1 MDNLIE
7 QAEVILCNLIA
18 LSDTDREQFVIPH
31 DDVLVSLKTAVR
43 LLQEAQEE
51 QSIST
56 GQNSPGPFVKLIS
69 G

>member
-1 MDNLIE
+1 MDNPIE

-51 QSIST
+51 QT
-56 GQNSPGPFVKLIS
+56 MLTLHNLMGPFVKLIS